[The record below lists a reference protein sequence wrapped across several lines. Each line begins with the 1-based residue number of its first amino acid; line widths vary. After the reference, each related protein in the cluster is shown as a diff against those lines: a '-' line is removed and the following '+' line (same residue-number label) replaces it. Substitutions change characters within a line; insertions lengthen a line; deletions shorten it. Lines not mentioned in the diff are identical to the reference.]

1 MIVIL
6 GVMVAVIKQR
16 QLPKLV
22 LMASLVTLQAQA
34 ALVSPNQ
41 EEWLWKDLPV
51 IQNNQPS
58 AQEQAHE
65 NNGSGSSIA
74 HTLMN
79 YGMGYLAG
87 RSSGNHNSGNNNT
100 GNNSANNYTPPS
112 KPNPDTSHW
121 YSNNSKNTS
130 PVGSS
135 PSANKGYS
143 LGGFGASASKGGY
156 SSGSSGG

>member
-1 MIVIL
+1 
-6 GVMVAVIKQR
+6 MVAVIKQKK
-16 QLPKLV
+16 LPKLV

-51 IQNNQPS
+51 IQNNQPL
-58 AQEQAHE
+58 AQEQTPEHGSGNA
-65 NNGSGSSIA
+65 GSGSSIA

-100 GNNSANNYTPPS
+100 GSNSANNDTPPS

-121 YSNNSKNTS
+121 YSNSSKTKSPLGTS
-130 PVGSS
+130 KS
-135 PSANKGYS
+135 NKGYS
-143 LGGFGASASKGGY
+143 SGGFGASASKGGY